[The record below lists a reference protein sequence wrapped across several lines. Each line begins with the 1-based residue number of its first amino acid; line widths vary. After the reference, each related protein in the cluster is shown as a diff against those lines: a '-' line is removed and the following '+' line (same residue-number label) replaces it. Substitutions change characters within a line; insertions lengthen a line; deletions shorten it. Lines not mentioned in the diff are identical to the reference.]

1 MSDYYPVTKGNAKA
15 ELEDGTMVLLPVKG
29 MVSGSSPDKVN
40 NPVGGIVFKE
50 WKSGFGGVTVWFNEK
65 DLEITY

>member
-1 MSDYYPVTKGNAKA
+1 MR
-15 ELEDGTMVLLPVKG
+15 LPVKV

-50 WKSGFGGVTVWFNEK
+50 RESGSGGVAVWFNERE
-65 DLEITY
+65 LELKY